1 MSWSIEIPI
10 IVRSLINDLSDTP
23 EYSDERIQQL
33 IVVSAQY
40 ITKEINLVNEY
51 SIDIVN
57 PNIIPDP
64 TLGESRDLDF
74 ISFVSLK
81 ASCLLDQSTLR
92 TRAAT
97 EGIRAALGPAS
108 ISVGGNIRGF
118 ETILKNGPCALYSE
132 LKMQHELGNTSLI
145 RAVLSPFVGNN
156 FDPSYA
162 FNPSPHTRNFFS

>member
-1 MSWSIEIPI
+1 MSWNIELPI
-10 IVRSLINDLSDTP
+10 VVRSLINDLSDTP
-23 EYSDERIQQL
+23 EYSDERVQQL
-33 IVVSAQY
+33 IVVAAQY
-40 ITKEINLVNEY
+40 VTKEINLINEY
-51 SIDIVN
+51 TIDIVN
-57 PNIIPDP
+57 PNISPDP
-64 TLGESRDLDF
+64 TINTSRDLDF

-118 ETILKNGPCALYSE
+118 ETILKNGPCALYNE
-132 LKMQHELGNTSLI
+132 LKMQHELGNTQLI

-156 FDPSYA
+156 FDPTYSL
-162 FNPSPHTRNFFS
+162 NTSPRSRDYFS